1 MAAICLHIGRFEEA
15 RLAHE
20 HALKSIPNNVSYNLP
35 YIDLYS
41 GDFTRAKEAGEA
53 WLRESPGNQNAL
65 CLTAHSLLLTGDL
78 DAAGH
83 RLAVALETFPHE
95 PLLITLEGM
104 LHARRGQVGAAL
116 DCVRRALDF
125 PIVFGHA
132 HHTHHQ
138 IACIYAVL
146 GDIEKAMAWLEKS
159 IDEGNPCWPFFRI
172 DPHLENLRPEPR
184 FQQSM
189 AALEREFTG
198 LKIHT
203 L

>member
-1 MAAICLHIGRFEEA
+1 
-15 RLAHE
+15 
-20 HALKSIPNNVSYNLP
+20 
-35 YIDLYS
+35 
-41 GDFTRAKEAGEA
+41 
-53 WLRESPGNQNAL
+53 
-65 CLTAHSLLLTGDL
+65 
-78 DAAGH
+78 
-83 RLAVALETFPHE
+83 
-95 PLLITLEGM
+95 M

-146 GDIEKAMAWLEKS
+146 GEIEKATAWLEKS
-159 IDEGNPCWPFFRI
+159 IDEGYPCWPFFRI
-172 DPHLENLRPEPR
+172 DPYLENLRPEPR

-198 LKIHT
+198 LKIHK